1 MSSHPDTLTLSI
13 ALSDNERTRPILE
26 GRFHPQG
33 VRFIST
39 AIHPSEMFWRQLKY
53 GDFDVSEMSLSS
65 LCIAV
70 SRGDKRW
77 VALPIFTARKHFHT
91 SILVREDSAI
101 REPRDLHGKRVGVP
115 EYQQTWAVWSRGIL
129 QDDFGV
135 DAREIHWFMERG
147 PERSHGANTGF
158 QPPSG
163 VRLTHI
169 PGTTNIGEMMA
180 QGELDATLLYLR
192 SGNLVDRSR
201 VDLENLPGI
210 RTLFDDP
217 IAEGRRFHAHSGI
230 YPINH
235 TVVIRRELL
244 AQHPWLA
251 LNVYHAFVQAQRHL
265 QTQTDEMLQDHVA
278 TGLLSVEASQQVRQ
292 DPKPYGV
299 NASRA
304 VLSRLTRYVHEQG
317 LTDRCVGIEE
327 LFAPSTLDV

>member
-1 MSSHPDTLTLSI
+1 
-13 ALSDNERTRPILE
+13 
-26 GRFHPQG
+26 
-33 VRFIST
+33 
-39 AIHPSEMFWRQLKY
+39 
-53 GDFDVSEMSLSS
+53 
-65 LCIAV
+65 
-70 SRGDKRW
+70 
-77 VALPIFTARKHFHT
+77 
-91 SILVREDSAI
+91 
-101 REPRDLHGKRVGVP
+101 
-115 EYQQTWAVWSRGIL
+115 
-129 QDDFGV
+129 
-135 DAREIHWFMERG
+135 
-147 PERSHGANTGF
+147 
-158 QPPSG
+158 
-163 VRLTHI
+163 
-169 PGTTNIGEMMA
+169 MMA

-217 IAEGRRFHAHSGI
+217 TAEGRRFHAHSGI